1 MDIAHVCMRFL
12 RCVQFLNLK
21 YDFQNVLHL
30 NKMNQV
36 MSWNLPA
43 VVRLE
48 AGVSVIDELVNS
60 PKQHTCVTIITV

>member
-1 MDIAHVCMRFL
+1 MCMRFL

-36 MSWNLPA
+36 MSRNLLA
-43 VVRLE
+43 VMRLE
-48 AGVSVIDELVNS
+48 DGVSVIDELVNS
-60 PKQHTCVTIITV
+60 PERHKYITIITI